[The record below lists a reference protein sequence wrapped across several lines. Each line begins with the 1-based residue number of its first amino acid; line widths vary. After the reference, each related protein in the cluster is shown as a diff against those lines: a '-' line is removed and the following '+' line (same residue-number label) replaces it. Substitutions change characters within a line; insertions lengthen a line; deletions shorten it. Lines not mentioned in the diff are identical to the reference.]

1 MYRLFLSNDLHDEAP
16 TQDVFET
23 EQEAKMACSEENLSS
38 ERCFQTTK
46 YTVKEENTSFYE
58 VEFGRKDMPHDTD
71 SICILGVR
79 EPSISEAEEFC
90 KEDMEWFGYDK
101 VKKVTPLSISDA
113 KRFFDT
119 EDNHLWPV
127 FGKEN

>member
-1 MYRLFLSNDLHDEAP
+1 MFRLYTKDNLPNDN
-16 TQDVFET
+16 VYET
-23 EQEAKMACSEENLSS
+23 EREAKIACSEQNLSN
-38 ERCFQTTK
+38 ERSFSPIR
-46 YTVKEENTSFYE
+46 YIVKEENTSFYE
-58 VEFGRKDMPHDTD
+58 VEFGRKDMPYDTD

-90 KEDMEWFGYDK
+90 KEDMEWFNYDK

-113 KRFFDT
+113 KRFFYI

-127 FGKEN
+127 FGKTKNE